1 MIPLSFVDSSTKSV
15 LEHDFLKELCTWQ
28 NNEGTLSSNSH
39 KYNISDIILSWN
51 EVRGGYMNHISGKLE
66 QLLALQKTLCKEY
79 EKENKVLLETIE
91 AQKEQ
96 IYLLERIVNN
106 QNKIIKE
113 LEKS

>member
-1 MIPLSFVDSSTKSV
+1 
-15 LEHDFLKELCTWQ
+15 
-28 NNEGTLSSNSH
+28 
-39 KYNISDIILSWN
+39 
-51 EVRGGYMNHISGKLE
+51 MNHISGKIE
-66 QLLALQKTLCKEY
+66 QLLALQETLFKEY

-96 IYLLERIVNN
+96 IYLPERIVKN

>member
-1 MIPLSFVDSSTKSV
+1 
-15 LEHDFLKELCTWQ
+15 
-28 NNEGTLSSNSH
+28 
-39 KYNISDIILSWN
+39 
-51 EVRGGYMNHISGKLE
+51 MNHISGKIE
-66 QLLALQKTLCKEY
+66 QLLALQETLCNEY

-96 IYLLERIVNN
+96 IYLPERLVKN

>member
-1 MIPLSFVDSSTKSV
+1 
-15 LEHDFLKELCTWQ
+15 
-28 NNEGTLSSNSH
+28 
-39 KYNISDIILSWN
+39 
-51 EVRGGYMNHISGKLE
+51 MNHISGKLE

-79 EKENKVLLETIE
+79 EKENNVLLETIE

-96 IYLLERIVNN
+96 IYLPERIVKN

>member
-1 MIPLSFVDSSTKSV
+1 
-15 LEHDFLKELCTWQ
+15 
-28 NNEGTLSSNSH
+28 
-39 KYNISDIILSWN
+39 
-51 EVRGGYMNHISGKLE
+51 MNHISGKLE
-66 QLLALQKTLCKEY
+66 QLLALQETLCKEY

-96 IYLLERIVNN
+96 IYLLEWIVKN

>member
-1 MIPLSFVDSSTKSV
+1 
-15 LEHDFLKELCTWQ
+15 
-28 NNEGTLSSNSH
+28 
-39 KYNISDIILSWN
+39 
-51 EVRGGYMNHISGKLE
+51 MNHISGKLE
-66 QLLALQKTLCKEY
+66 QLLALQETLCKEY

-96 IYLLERIVNN
+96 IYLPERIVKN